1 MITVT
6 LAKDKKDLEGIKQL
20 QQNNL
25 SKKLSKEEA
34 MREGFLSAEYS
45 TEFLKIMHDASP
57 SVIAKDGEEVVGY
70 ALVAVQSVRQHHELL
85 ADLFNSIDT
94 KLYKGLALKNSNYV
108 VVGQLCVAKAYRG
121 QGLVQKMYEYF
132 KDCLSI
138 QYDYCI
144 TDVASD
150 NPRSLKAHLKTG
162 FTVIDSLNYG
172 GISWNIVLWDWKD

>member
-1 MITVT
+1 
-6 LAKDKKDLEGIKQL
+6 
-20 QQNNL
+20 
-25 SKKLSKEEA
+25 
-34 MREGFLSAEYS
+34 
-45 TEFLKIMHDASP
+45 
-57 SVIAKDGEEVVGY
+57 
-70 ALVAVQSVRQHHELL
+70 
-85 ADLFNSIDT
+85 
-94 KLYKGLALKNSNYV
+94 
-108 VVGQLCVAKAYRG
+108 
-121 QGLVQKMYEYF
+121 MYEYF